1 MDLHIG
7 RAEFT
12 TPTLTQNPKAE
23 WSGIL
28 QEAMAVIVKYDAALR
43 KISDMRSGTVAD
55 AAAVANE
62 ALGIM
67 K

>member
-1 MDLHIG
+1 
-7 RAEFT
+7 
-12 TPTLTQNPKAE
+12 
-23 WSGIL
+23 
-28 QEAMAVIVKYDAALR
+28 MAVIVKYDAALR